1 MNLMT
6 WSGLENYLEKFRRIK
21 APEDFLKDKISLTIK
36 DILQIEIGLKDIEVR
51 GATIF
56 IKTKNAA
63 LKNEIFLNKGKILEK
78 LSKKLG
84 NHAPTDLRF

>member
-1 MNLMT
+1 M
-6 WSGLENYLEKFRRIK
+6 ENYLDKFRRIK

-36 DILQIEIGLKDIEVR
+36 DILKFDIDLKDIEVR
-51 GATIF
+51 GAIIF

-63 LKNEIFLNKGKILEK
+63 LKNAIFLNKEKILEK

-84 NHAPTDLRF
+84 NHAPRELRF